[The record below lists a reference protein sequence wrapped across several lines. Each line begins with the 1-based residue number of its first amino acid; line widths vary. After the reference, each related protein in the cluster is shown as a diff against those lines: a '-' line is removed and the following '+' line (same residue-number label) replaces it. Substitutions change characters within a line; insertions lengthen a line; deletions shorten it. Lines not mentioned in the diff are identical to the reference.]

1 MSNSYNIVARVS
13 QIPSGTLELNHTA
26 YTGTDPAAH
35 TGTGFYYISAILKKA
50 DGSKIK
56 FDETQGVISID
67 KFAEMMN
74 SQLHLKLNVTVITQ
88 FMLFTRVKQADILKL
103 VLRIRI

>member
-35 TGTGFYYISAILKKA
+35 TGTGFYYISAILKKL
-50 DGSKIK
+50 
-56 FDETQGVISID
+56 
-67 KFAEMMN
+67 M
-74 SQLHLKLNVTVITQ
+74 
-88 FMLFTRVKQADILKL
+88 
-103 VLRIRI
+103 VLR